1 MKKDMQLVYY
11 VLCYDEI
18 CHQDCFKILEKNY
31 EFVIILV
38 HDIDVAMN
46 MDFSQSEL
54 D

>member
-1 MKKDMQLVYY
+1 MKEDMQLVYY
-11 VLCYDEI
+11 VQCYDEI
-18 CHQDCFKILEKNY
+18 CHQDYSKILEKNY